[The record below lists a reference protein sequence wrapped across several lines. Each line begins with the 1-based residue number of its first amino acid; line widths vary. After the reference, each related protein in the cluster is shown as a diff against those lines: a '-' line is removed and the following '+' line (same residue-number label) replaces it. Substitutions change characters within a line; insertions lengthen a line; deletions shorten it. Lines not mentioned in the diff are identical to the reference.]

1 MAERNDLIVRSV
13 VAVLAITALL
23 LAMDTLRVFAGEQWL
38 GSWVRIESQ
47 YYYGL
52 CALLLPPVFWVYPVN
67 RYLDAVLSLAALGV
81 LGVLF
86 ANAEVALDEAW
97 EFGAPNWVV
106 YVSLALWVLV
116 LEALRRAGG
125 TAQHPDID

>member
-67 RYLDAVLSLAALGV
+67 RYLDAVLALAALGA
-81 LGVLF
+81 LG
-86 ANAEVALDEAW
+86 
-97 EFGAPNWVV
+97 
-106 YVSLALWVLV
+106 
-116 LEALRRAGG
+116 
-125 TAQHPDID
+125 